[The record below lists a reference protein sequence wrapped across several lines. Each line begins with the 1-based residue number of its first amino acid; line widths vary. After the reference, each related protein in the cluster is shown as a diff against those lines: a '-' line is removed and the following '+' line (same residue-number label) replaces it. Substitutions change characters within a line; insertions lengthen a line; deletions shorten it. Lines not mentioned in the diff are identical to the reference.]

1 MRITISKKI
10 APILLLMFGLILG
23 ACGGGA
29 EATATLPPAL
39 DEDRVSEAVGI
50 DELYSSVTDST
61 DGEELFTLL
70 CTKCHGLGGL
80 GNGPSVASLST
91 QAGMNLTAL
100 ADRSDEELMTTI
112 TEGKGVE
119 MPPWGLILRV
129 EQREALLAYVRTLAP

>member
-23 ACGGGA
+23 ACGGSA

-70 CTKCHGLGGL
+70 CTKCHGLSGL
-80 GNGPSVASLST
+80 GDGPSVGSLSA
-91 QAGMNLTAL
+91 QAGMNLTDL

-112 TEGKGVE
+112 TEGKGIE
-119 MPPWGLILRV
+119 MPPWGLILNL
-129 EQREALLAYVRTLAP
+129 EQREVLIAYVRTLAP